1 MSRATE
7 LPLRRDARGLSATP
21 APGAARLFTALYRL
35 EVDGTLEVTT
45 GDEETCAILLGGT
58 FDLVGGTTA
67 WPSRGA
73 RTAPLGGRPVAV
85 FLPPR
90 TPFAARNGRGQILLI
105 AARQPLTAK
114 ATGRAALQQSPL
126 LPLAGSGKAFDP
138 GTGEWRP
145 AETFPSA
152 PESLPPRRIERVT
165 LGAVTVER
173 VFAADYKAATLTVD
187 EVAVAAGATF
197 LARSVPLP
205 AGACECMVYLRSDA
219 PIALAGVELARL
231 PAGEHALLLDGPA
244 TTLALTAGLAPVYAV
259 LAHAGKID
267 RAI

>member
-1 MSRATE
+1 MSRATV
-7 LPLRRDARGLSATP
+7 LPLRRDARGVSATP
-21 APGAARLFTALYRL
+21 APGAARLLTALHRL
-35 EVDGTLEVTT
+35 EVDGALEVTT
-45 GDEETCAILLGGT
+45 GDEEACAILLGGT

-73 RTAPLGGRPVAV
+73 RTTPLGGRPVAV

-90 TPFAARNGRGQILLI
+90 TPFAARNGRGEILLI
-105 AARQPLTAK
+105 CARQPAVAP

-138 GTGEWRP
+138 GSGEWRP

-187 EVAVAAGATF
+187 EVAVPAGATF
-197 LARSVPLP
+197 LARSLPLP
-205 AGACECMVYLRSDA
+205 AAARECMVYLRCEA
-219 PIALAGVELARL
+219 ELALTGVELAKL

-244 TTLALTAGLAPVYAV
+244 TTLGLVAGKAPVYVV
-259 LAHAGKID
+259 LAHAGK
-267 RAI
+267 AG